1 MELLIHSELS
11 YTKKMIEM
19 KKIIEMIEMIEM
31 KMKNYWNAYLRMVK
45 L

>member
-11 YTKKMIEM
+11 YTKKNDWNE
-19 KKIIEMIEMIEM
+19 KIIEMIEMIEM
-31 KMKNYWNAYLRMVK
+31 KMKNDWNAYLRMVK